1 LGADGALVVAA
12 EAGEFAREAAELAEA
27 LVGIFEGAH
36 GLDVDR
42 EFGGHDGGD
51 VFGDGD
57 AVAGQVEAE
66 FGGLFGGPAGLFAQE
81 LVAQPIEVAALA
93 PFGKVLGADGPAG
106 ELVGDDFLDFG
117 ELVEPGDEGRAQF
130 AVFKALVEL
139 FADGFGEAGDF
150 AGASFHGFVF
160 FNHGWTRMDTD
171 EGPAFAALRRGKK
184 DIKDLKDDFP
194 EPLRSA
200 LLVFIWRGF

>member
-1 LGADGALVVAA
+1 MAELGADGALVVAA

-51 VFGDGD
+51 VCGDGD

-81 LVAQPIEVAALA
+81 LMADPFKVAALA
-93 PFGKVLGADGPAG
+93 PFGEVLRADGQAG
-106 ELVGDDFLDFG
+106 ELVGDEFLDFG
-117 ELVEPGDEGRAQF
+117 LLIEPGD
-130 AVFKALVEL
+130 
-139 FADGFGEAGDF
+139 DGFGEF
-150 AGASFHGFVF
+150 AVF
-160 FNHGWTRMDTD
+160 
-171 EGPAFAALRRGKK
+171 EAA
-184 DIKDLKDDFP
+184 
-194 EPLRSA
+194 
-200 LLVFIWRGF
+200 V

>member
-1 LGADGALVVAA
+1 VAELGADGALVVAA
-12 EAGEFAREAAELAEA
+12 KAGEFAREAAELAEA

-57 AVAGQVEAE
+57 AVAGGVEAE

-106 ELVGDDFLDFG
+106 ELFGDDFLDLG
-117 ELVEPGDEGRAQF
+117 ELVEPVDEGRAQF

-139 FADGFGEAGDF
+139 FADGFG
-150 AGASFHGFVF
+150 
-160 FNHGWTRMDTD
+160 
-171 EGPAFAALRRGKK
+171 
-184 DIKDLKDDFP
+184 
-194 EPLRSA
+194 
-200 LLVFIWRGF
+200 

>member
-1 LGADGALVVAA
+1 VLGVAELGADGALVVAA
-12 EAGEFAREAAELAEA
+12 KAGEFAREAAELTEA

-57 AVAGQVEAE
+57 AVAGGVEAE
-66 FGGLFGGPAGLFAQE
+66 FGGLLGGPAGLFAQE
-81 LVAQPIEVAALA
+81 LVAQPIDVAAFT
-93 PFGKVLGADGPAG
+93 PFGEVLGADGPAG

-139 FADGFGEAGDF
+139 FADGFG
-150 AGASFHGFVF
+150 
-160 FNHGWTRMDTD
+160 
-171 EGPAFAALRRGKK
+171 
-184 DIKDLKDDFP
+184 
-194 EPLRSA
+194 
-200 LLVFIWRGF
+200 